1 MESTKPTGKKSSI
14 EFANI
19 T

>member
-1 MESTKPTGKKSSI
+1 MESTKPTGKKSPI